1 MKTLTF
7 ALLAL
12 SLASLNVFADTT
24 LSASTMTLKE
34 NEKVS
39 FKRAE
44 INMEEQQGVLVK
56 TATTYYSPK
65 VWINGRLEQF
75 FVGSTNGNQFCEE
88 RGHNQ
93 EISGSTITCGEDE
106 SAYGDFDWYNQSW
119 GMKST
124 GSKNQCY
131 QLYATIKCQ

>member
-12 SLASLNVFADTT
+12 SSTSINVFANSTI
-24 LSASTMTLKE
+24 SANEMTLNKDGQ
-34 NEKVS
+34 VT
-39 FKRAE
+39 FTRAE
-44 INMEEQQGVLVK
+44 VGIEERQGVLVN

-65 VWINGRLEQF
+65 VWINGNLKPF

-106 SAYGDFDWYNQSW
+106 SAYGNFDWYNQLW
-119 GMKST
+119 TVKST

>member
-12 SLASLNVFADTT
+12 SSASLNVFADTT
-24 LSASTMTLKE
+24 LSASTMELKE

-39 FKRAE
+39 FERAE
-44 INMEEQQGVLVK
+44 INMEERQGILVN

-65 VWINGRLEQF
+65 VWINGHLEQF

-119 GMKST
+119 DMKST